1 MFKKFQTGG
10 MMNPQQGQM
19 LPPDPQQMAPQPQGG
34 AQLPPEV
41 MQILMTLPENIRQYL
56 LSLPPDQMMMELQKI
71 MQEQMASQSSPLS
84 QQQGQG
90 QQGPPMPPQG
100 GEQMAPPMMGRYG
113 MKMKAGTGNGK
124 LTTNP
129 YEDALVDKRNKGI
142 ITLRNDPN
150 ANVQDKTSITTNPKI
165 TKPVVTS
172 IAQPTIKSDRPDIG
186 KKIVLDKELGTIIDM
201 GNGKI
206 GFKSDNNGIVKEL
219 NIRQNNGISQNN
231 VSTGSVVQNSI
242 PVSNTNQ
249 VSVNSAQV
257 PIQNFTTT
265 PSVVTT
271 KPRVTTTKPAQANS
285 SPTTKQQVTTTPIT
299 KPKTVTTVSK
309 GVQTNSNNENY
320 NEPNTM
326 INSQV
331 NTNVNPG
338 PKSYDPNSDVD
349 RPKVIVSPQN
359 REKISK
365 QYQSRIESA
374 LTKLQNIDKTVY
386 NYRRMMN
393 IGSLPDQNKAR
404 NILKG
409 FEKDKKEAQDY
420 YNSLLQ
426 QYEDL
431 QDTYVIQKKSKSYK
445 SGGQLPSALKVS
457 TPLKTIMD
465 RKIEMYKSGGKMKLK
480 TCKYGC

>member
-1 MFKKFQTGG
+1 
-10 MMNPQQGQM
+10 
-19 LPPDPQQMAPQPQGG
+19 
-34 AQLPPEV
+34 
-41 MQILMTLPENIRQYL
+41 
-56 LSLPPDQMMMELQKI
+56 
-71 MQEQMASQSSPLS
+71 
-84 QQQGQG
+84 
-90 QQGPPMPPQG
+90 
-100 GEQMAPPMMGRYG
+100 
-113 MKMKAGTGNGK
+113 
-124 LTTNP
+124 
-129 YEDALVDKRNKGI
+129 
-142 ITLRNDPN
+142 
-150 ANVQDKTSITTNPKI
+150 
-165 TKPVVTS
+165 
-172 IAQPTIKSDRPDIG
+172 
-186 KKIVLDKELGTIIDM
+186 
-201 GNGKI
+201 
-206 GFKSDNNGIVKEL
+206 
-219 NIRQNNGISQNN
+219 
-231 VSTGSVVQNSI
+231 
-242 PVSNTNQ
+242 
-249 VSVNSAQV
+249 
-257 PIQNFTTT
+257 
-265 PSVVTT
+265 
-271 KPRVTTTKPAQANS
+271 
-285 SPTTKQQVTTTPIT
+285 
-299 KPKTVTTVSK
+299 
-309 GVQTNSNNENY
+309 
-320 NEPNTM
+320 M

-445 SGGQLPSALKVS
+445 SGGQLPSALKIS
-457 TPLKTIMD
+457 TPLKTIID

-480 TCKYGC
+480 TCKHGC